1 MDIKLNELQVQL
13 QDTSKKFM
21 EKECTMQ
28 FVREMEKSELGYSSK
43 MWQQMADMG
52 WLGLPLPEDCGGM
65 GMSTVDL
72 VILMK
77 ELGRKICPSPYF
89 PTVVIGG
96 EAIAKAG
103 SDAQKEELIP
113 KIVAGETILSFAYQ
127 EMTRSF
133 ESGAIKTEA
142 RADGDN
148 FVLNGTKMF
157 VEFAAAADAHLVVAR
172 TSGCAPVKEGLTM
185 FLVDANTPG
194 IECIHLPTIARDH
207 HYQLNFNNVKV
218 PKSAVLGK
226 IDDAWSD
233 LEGVIDK
240 GALAWS
246 AFTVGASL
254 ELHEQSTQY
263 AKDRVQFGRP
273 IGQMQVIQ
281 GYLAQLIMEIYAAD
295 TMALFTAFQMDKG
308 RHVRGYV
315 AKTKVFSGESVST
328 TMDVGSQIF
337 GGMGYM
343 EDMDTTLYL
352 RRGKQY
358 QLMFGGLDYW
368 YDIIAE
374 ELIDVENP
382 VVLA

>member
-1 MDIKLNELQVQL
+1 
-13 QDTSKKFM
+13 
-21 EKECTMQ
+21 
-28 FVREMEKSELGYSSK
+28 
-43 MWQQMADMG
+43 
-52 WLGLPLPEDCGGM
+52 
-65 GMSTVDL
+65 
-72 VILMK
+72 
-77 ELGRKICPSPYF
+77 
-89 PTVVIGG
+89 
-96 EAIAKAG
+96 
-103 SDAQKEELIP
+103 
-113 KIVAGETILSFAYQ
+113 
-127 EMTRSF
+127 
-133 ESGAIKTEA
+133 
-142 RADGDN
+142 
-148 FVLNGTKMF
+148 
-157 VEFAAAADAHLVVAR
+157 
-172 TSGCAPVKEGLTM
+172 M
-185 FLVDANTPG
+185 FLVDANTAG
-194 IECIHLPTIARDH
+194 IESIHLPTIARDH
-207 HYQLNFNNVKV
+207 HYQVNFNNVKV

-233 LEGVIDK
+233 LEGVIEK

-374 ELIDVENP
+374 ELIDVEDP